1 MYYYI
6 IWYKVFKVMD
16 LYSNGI
22 YDFGAYS
29 DRNAYFKN
37 ALENSKYRANKKQ
50 SESVAWNYLCEW

>member
-1 MYYYI
+1 
-6 IWYKVFKVMD
+6 MD

-29 DRNAYFKN
+29 DRNAYFKH